1 MSTAASRPYHHG
13 NLRAALLAQAEEVIR
28 LQGVGALSLR
38 DLARAV
44 GVSHAA
50 PRRHFADKQALLD
63 ALAVEGFDRLGRE
76 LGAALEACRLAPF
89 AERVQAL
96 VRAYVAF
103 AAGRPV
109 LLDVMFAAKH
119 REPGEALR
127 EASGR
132 AFAAVRELIA
142 EGQESGELAQGDP
155 EAFATALFA
164 VLQGLLALLNGGM
177 LAPERVDATVTDTV
191 GRLLRG
197 SRPPAG

>member
-1 MSTAASRPYHHG
+1 M
-13 NLRAALLAQAEEVIR
+13 
-28 LQGVGALSLR
+28 
-38 DLARAV
+38 
-44 GVSHAA
+44 
-50 PRRHFADKQALLD
+50 
-63 ALAVEGFDRLGRE
+63 
-76 LGAALEACRLAPF
+76 
-89 AERVQAL
+89 